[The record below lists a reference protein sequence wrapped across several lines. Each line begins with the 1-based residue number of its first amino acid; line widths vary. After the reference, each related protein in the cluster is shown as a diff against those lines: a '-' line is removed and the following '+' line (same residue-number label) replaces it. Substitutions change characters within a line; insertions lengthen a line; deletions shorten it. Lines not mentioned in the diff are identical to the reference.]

1 MEGKIVVGEENVAR
15 QRVVRKIIIIR
26 STRMMA
32 IKMEKIEAVVR
43 KMIAIV
49 EENISEEK
57 TGRIVG

>member
-49 EENISEEK
+49 EENISE
-57 TGRIVG
+57 

>member
-15 QRVVRKIIIIR
+15 LRVVRKIIIIR

-49 EENISEEK
+49 EENISE
-57 TGRIVG
+57 